1 MLANNSATRSL
12 THVMTATDVIHQL
25 QTLPPEEVAKVR
37 DWLTEHGEES
47 PELLAAIDVGLRS
60 LETKGARVV
69 TREEMEHKVR
79 QWAGGSR

>member
-1 MLANNSATRSL
+1 
-12 THVMTATDVIHQL
+12 MTAIEVITEL

-37 DWLTEHGEES
+37 DWLTEQDEES

-60 LETKGARVV
+60 LETHGARVM
-69 TREEMEHKVR
+69 TRDELATKVR